1 MNTRELLRQK
11 RLSVTAHINLNP
23 TVTVVYRY
31 PQHDGG
37 FGKLVEDY
45 TQEPTQRVVKV
56 RYAHPNGQS
65 GPFAPETTVVGVM
78 PVTGRYVL
86 AEYDADLIEGDR
98 FEDFKVGP
106 IDLLTAYG
114 GVVGKQAPLTDSEA
128 LDFT

>member
-1 MNTRELLRQK
+1 MNKRELLRQK

-23 TVTVVYRY
+23 TITVVYRY
-31 PQHDGG
+31 PKHDGG

-45 TQEPTQRVVKV
+45 TQAPSERVVKV
-56 RYAHPNGQS
+56 RLAHPNAQS
-65 GPFAPETTVVGVM
+65 GPFIPQTTAVGVR
-78 PVTGRYVL
+78 PATGRYVL

-98 FEDFKVGP
+98 IEDFRVGP

-128 LDFT
+128 MDFT